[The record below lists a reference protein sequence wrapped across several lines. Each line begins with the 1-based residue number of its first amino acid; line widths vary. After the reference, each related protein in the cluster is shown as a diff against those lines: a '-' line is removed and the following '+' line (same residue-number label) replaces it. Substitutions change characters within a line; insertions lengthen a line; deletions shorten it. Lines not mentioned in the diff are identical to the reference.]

1 MVKVFFTPSQ
11 EKEYINKFP
20 IKIQENQKPLNLQL
34 KGTGVCIALDVKQ
47 PKLKIGPV
55 LPYDEKAYALLEIS
69 NPTPYA
75 TELINLDFDK
85 KWREDVETLASY
97 EEIKNGGNDK
107 EKRVVFLPL
116 REAGAGLWP
125 EVVSAVARK
134 NQT

>member
-1 MVKVFFTPSQ
+1 M
-11 EKEYINKFP
+11 
-20 IKIQENQKPLNLQL
+20 
-34 KGTGVCIALDVKQ
+34 CIALDVKQ

-125 EVVSAVARK
+125 EVVSAVASK